1 MKWVSFRARTNH
13 KKESDVLSAEIKKNK
28 IKERYMYLYFKL
40 EIVQNAICKPILIK
54 QARKQ
59 INFIIIIFYS
69 VEGFLGF

>member
-1 MKWVSFRARTNH
+1 MKWVLFRARTNR

-28 IKERYMYLYFKL
+28 IKECYMYLYFKL

-59 INFIIIIFYS
+59 INLLY
-69 VEGFLGF
+69 